1 MRNWIKTLLFVSA
14 FSPTLLALAFVRYG
28 IHGVDTEVIQ
38 LSIISIL
45 GTALPLLILTMV
57 TKSTEAL
64 KFEAKKI
71 ESSDFFLL
79 AFVASYTAPIIMRAV
94 ELNLTI
100 ISAIT
105 SILVIVFWVMT
116 SIPSHPILY
125 LFKYRFYKIESES
138 GVVYTL
144 LTKRELK
151 NPKQVQ
157 FVKTIS
163 HSMLM
168 EKS

>member
-1 MRNWIKTLLFVSA
+1 
-14 FSPTLLALAFVRYG
+14 
-28 IHGVDTEVIQ
+28 
-38 LSIISIL
+38 
-45 GTALPLLILTMV
+45 
-57 TKSTEAL
+57 L

-71 ESSDFFLL
+71 ESTDFFLL

-94 ELNLTI
+94 ELNFTI

-105 SILVIVFWVMT
+105 FILVIVFWVMT

-125 LFKYRFYKIESES
+125 LFKYRFYKVESEQ

-151 NPKQVQ
+151 NPKQIQ
-157 FVKTIS
+157 LVKTIS

-168 EKS
+168 EKL

>member
-1 MRNWIKTLLFVSA
+1 MRNWMKTLLFVSA
-14 FSPTLLALAFVRYG
+14 FSPTLLALAFVRYN
-28 IHGVDTEVIQ
+28 IHGFDTAVVQ
-38 LSIISIL
+38 LIVISIL
-45 GTALPLLILTMV
+45 GTAIPLLILAMV
-57 TKSTEAL
+57 EKSTEVL

-71 ESSDFFLL
+71 ESTDIFLL

-94 ELNLTI
+94 ELNFTI

-105 SILVIVFWVMT
+105 FILFIVFWVMT

-144 LTKRELK
+144 LTTRELK
-151 NPKQVQ
+151 SPKQIQ
-157 FVKTIS
+157 SVKSIS

-168 EKS
+168 EKL